1 MWSKTAITKTRNN
14 AVLKQCCFETM
25 IKSVVP
31 LRSIHSPFLI
41 GTEDLKCASK
51 IVIKEIWIT
60 SFRYWG
66 ELGIW
71 SCGMASK
78 DLYWRPNWF
87 GIEDWLFVAVSIQ
100 QLILIQGVDQTRNSN
115 LIYLVRQPAKNQF
128 INAALYISF
137 KAE

>member
-1 MWSKTAITKTRNN
+1 
-14 AVLKQCCFETM
+14 
-25 IKSVVP
+25 
-31 LRSIHSPFLI
+31 
-41 GTEDLKCASK
+41 
-51 IVIKEIWIT
+51 
-60 SFRYWG
+60 
-66 ELGIW
+66 
-71 SCGMASK
+71 MASK

>member
-1 MWSKTAITKTRNN
+1 VIQNCNHENK
-14 AVLKQCCFETM
+14 KQCCFETM

-87 GIEDWLFVAVSIQ
+87 GIEDWLFCCCFNSTTNLNTRSRLDKEFQFNLPSSSACKKSIYQ
-100 QLILIQGVDQTRNSN
+100 CR
-115 LIYLVRQPAKNQF
+115 LVYF
-128 INAALYISF
+128 V
-137 KAE
+137 